1 MPLLLLSS
9 ERISF
14 SHSIRNFIHIK
25 TENTYNCISILFRPC
40 IHFIFIHMARNRE
53 TSQPKLWRFWLL
65 LLYLWHILL
74 HFAITYDCWLFFNWT
89 GKNAMHRVS
98 EPVHIDIIII
108 IEMFSIPEHGSRHSE
123 IIIENYFSVTFYCT
137 LLFKRRS
144 NTSNARTRAIR
155 TKNHSDRCI
164 RDVFNSSKNHFSHF
178 VVDKID
184 WLLSCHKSIYRDF
197 EKVVGGPLIH
207 TDFVQ
212 SFRLM
217 RFGVKRFFKFTYTI
231 FFALIETLERSMKYS
246 AMPNLH
252 VFFIDLNLVALK
264 FSEFT

>member
-1 MPLLLLSS
+1 MDHVIRKLSLKIIFLS
-9 ERISF
+9 LFIVRYYLNGEAIPRMRERVQFAPKI
-14 SHSIRNFIHIK
+14 IRIGVHE
-25 TENTYNCISILFRPC
+25 TCSILPRITF
-40 IHFIFIHMARNRE
+40 H
-53 TSQPKLWRFWLL
+53 TS
-65 LLYLWHILL
+65 
-74 HFAITYDCWLFFNWT
+74 
-89 GKNAMHRVS
+89 
-98 EPVHIDIIII
+98 
-108 IEMFSIPEHGSRHSE
+108 
-123 IIIENYFSVTFYCT
+123 
-137 LLFKRRS
+137 
-144 NTSNARTRAIR
+144 
-155 TKNHSDRCI
+155 
-164 RDVFNSSKNHFSHF
+164 SST
-178 VVDKID
+178 
-184 WLLSCHKSIYRDF
+184 KSIGYCHAISQYRDF